1 MSITL
6 TPIAAKPIKLS
17 QSGSLINW
25 IESHNQTL
33 PEVGKGATEYLWS
46 DRNAYFVN
54 EVSKDF
60 KRVTLERANP
70 VYRQGDCKYTMEAY
84 PVSYERTGQTFEVVF
99 RYGGWYKVSV
109 EKLLKDSVVEML
121 DTAHKNGTGE
131 MLRDI
136 MFNYKGDGDTTF
148 KPHYYETK
156 KRYSKINIGFGV
168 MNAYYDPSF

>member
-17 QSGSLINW
+17 KSGSFINW

-54 EVSKDF
+54 EVSKDY
-60 KRVTLERANP
+60 KRVTLERAEP

-84 PVSYERTGQTFEVVF
+84 PVDYKRTGDIFEVVF
-99 RYGGWYKVSV
+99 RYGGWYKVYVS
-109 EKLLKDSVVEML
+109 KLLKDSAIEMI
-121 DTAHKNGTGE
+121 DNAKKNGTWHLLKE
-131 MLRDI
+131 I
-136 MFNYKGDGDTTF
+136 MSNYKGDGDTFF
-148 KPHYYETK
+148 KPHFYNTK
-156 KRYSKINIGFGV
+156 KGYSKINIGFGV